1 MDIQELRQKL
11 VKECLNYGA
20 YQGTTEVVVDIP
32 YIPYIPENWNGILVV
47 AEAQNL
53 NIGDYANCSDE
64 QKICRLYPD
73 HDSSRSYAIEGP
85 FPKMDVKPWED
96 GSIPLALKAALDLN
110 PYETAVC
117 NACLWSLRKDD
128 KNETPNDEMQNQSKQ
143 LWEKLW
149 AILDSNAQKVVCCG
163 KIAWSI
169 FNFVEEGKKQKL
181 CHPSKKLLTPVSGM
195 LKEEDL
201 FSFYPDVKRA
211 YDALEYERYGIKH
224 KQNKIFYA
232 SHAVSWLKNNSDR
245 NN

>member
-85 FPKMDVKPWED
+85 FPKMDVNPWAD
-96 GSIPLALKAALDLN
+96 GSMPLALKAALNIN
-110 PYETAVC
+110 PYEIAIC
-117 NACLWSLRKDD
+117 NACLWSRREGNANANP
-128 KNETPNDEMQNQSKQ
+128 NEEMQTQSGK
-143 LWEKLW
+143 LWEEMWPL
-149 AILDSNAQKVVCCG
+149 LDSDTEKVICCG
-163 KIAWSI
+163 SIAASI
-169 FNFVEEGKKQKL
+169 FDFAGEKL
-181 CHPSKKLLTPVSGM
+181 KELRHPSPNAMSRISGM
-195 LKEEDL
+195 FKIDDL
-201 FSFYPDVKRA
+201 LNRYPEVETA
-211 YDALEYERYGIKH
+211 YQELRTDDILETC
-224 KQNKIFYA
+224 KQNKVFFA
-232 SHAVSWLKNNSDR
+232 CHAVSLLKNNTER
-245 NN
+245 NE